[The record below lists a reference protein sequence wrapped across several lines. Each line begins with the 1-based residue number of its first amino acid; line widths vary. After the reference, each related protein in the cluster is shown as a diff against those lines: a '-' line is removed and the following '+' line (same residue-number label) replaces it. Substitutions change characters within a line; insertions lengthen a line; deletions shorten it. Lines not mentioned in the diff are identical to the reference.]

1 MSFAF
6 FNSLN
11 SNSGMTLNAAIFLDT
26 VPREIKTPSTRSCLI
41 AARLILL
48 RLPLPTGLLKKRYII
63 FWDEETVLH
72 LPNQV
77 IVLGL
82 Q

>member
-1 MSFAF
+1 MALTPLIAVRDLAKEISRNNPPTSFIGGPA
-6 FNSLN
+6 
-11 SNSGMTLNAAIFLDT
+11 
-26 VPREIKTPSTRSCLI
+26 SCLI

-48 RLPLPTGLLKKRYII
+48 RLPLPTGLLKKRYIV

-72 LPNQV
+72 LRNQV

>member
-1 MSFAF
+1 
-6 FNSLN
+6 
-11 SNSGMTLNAAIFLDT
+11 MTLTPLIAVQILRNEIFRNNPPTSFIGD
-26 VPREIKTPSTRSCLI
+26 PASCLI

-48 RLPLPTGLLKKRYII
+48 RLPLPTGLLKKRYIV

-72 LPNQV
+72 PRNQV